1 MISMFRPDPE
11 RMRLKGDLD
20 GLIKIVRTSSDTPLR
35 VESALA
41 LGRMQTPR
49 AVPELIS
56 LLSDP
61 DPRVVDAASE
71 ALEFI
76 GKPAVRPLIE
86 SYNSADETVTRWL
99 HRTLLR
105 LGPSVVQEILACTPI
120 LNEAG
125 EERAAYTLLSYGKPV
140 LSVLVSALGSEERR
154 TARMAEAIIETAGR
168 EAVPYLIQA
177 LDSQDE
183 EVRARSAALL
193 ILLGDQVVADLL
205 SSCSQDRD
213 ETRDLKF
220 YIIQEIGRPAL
231 EPLYDSLKD
240 PNPVTSSMALKVF
253 MEIGDAAIVPLIRG
267 LYDENPEI
275 RAVSENALIRIGEP
289 VVEHLIREIP
299 LHIENDREQI
309 SSVLIRIGEPGIP
322 HLTQALFNPS
332 ADIAK
337 TISGILPRLGSI
349 SAPWLL
355 QEIEE
360 RGDEATGPVARVFR
374 EMGRL
379 AFPILEDAIPTRG
392 GKAAIFAIRM
402 LREIDPVRA
411 IDPLIEALSNH
422 DSKVREAAMDE
433 LMQMGDMV
441 TPRFIHVLSSG
452 NENAAMLAETAL
464 RQMGSDAAPDLAD
477 ALGDPLS
484 ADPTKISLILSD
496 IGTDALPYLIPM
508 IVTGSQ
514 GQTQAYNI
522 IKNQGAKAVP
532 ELLNALGSAGP
543 DLTRAIKDLL
553 AISFEKEPGVFIEQM
568 MKERKGISLDTIS
581 EIIRASPEQV
591 IPHLINLINTGDAD
605 QVQFAGDLLGQFG
618 ESAIKPLIE
627 SLRHEEDEE
636 QKLIL
641 TSFLVKMGPVVVPD
655 LIEILR
661 DQELVVYAVA
671 ALGSIG
677 EPAVPTLMNLL
688 NDQDEEVVNYAG
700 LSLARI
706 GEPAIAPLFNLF
718 NEDKT
723 MVPLISSI
731 FANMGGVALPRLL
744 DEFKA
749 LEKTGQQGSERG
761 ISLMSMILD
770 ISMND
775 APQMHHLFSLKDPE
789 MQRMLTG
796 ILVSKGTTVIDPII
810 SALLNWTKPTPHL
823 VLQTFASMKGQV
835 VARVHQVIEQLP
847 NRDLRVIPLIHL
859 LGDLMDPSS
868 APIIFKALQDPDRK
882 IRIAAVRELGKFG
895 REALEPLTSALQDG
909 DHDVRVAAIESM
921 GDIGLPVLDQLLT
934 ALKDEDG
941 DIRAA
946 AINGIGKIGEPAM
959 FMLIQALNDTDR
971 RVRQDVVRLLQ
982 GFGWQPKYTTDRLSY
997 LFAREDWDTL
1007 IKIGPPSMDILAR
1020 GVKDPDPEV
1029 SKACH
1034 EALKQ
1039 IKSRLP
1045 TI

>member
-1 MISMFRPDPE
+1 MITLFRPDPE

-20 GLIKIVRTSSDTPLR
+20 GLIKIVRTSPDTPMR

-49 AVPELIS
+49 AVPELIA
-56 LLSDP
+56 LLGDP

-86 SYNSADETVTRWL
+86 TFNSADETVTRWL

-105 LGPSVVQEILACTPI
+105 LGPSVVPEILACTPI

-140 LSVLVSALGSEERR
+140 LPIIVSALGSEERR
-154 TARMAEAIIETAGR
+154 TARMAEAMVETAGR
-168 EAVPYLIQA
+168 DAVPYLIQA
-177 LDSQDE
+177 LDSPDD

-193 ILLGDQVVADLL
+193 ILLGDQVVVDLL
-205 SSCSQDRD
+205 SSCAQDRD

-267 LYDENPEI
+267 IYDEDPEI

-299 LHIENDREQI
+299 LHKESDREQI
-309 SSVLIRIGEPGIP
+309 SSVLIRIGEPGLP
-322 HLTQALFNPS
+322 KLTQALFNPS
-332 ADIAK
+332 ADIAR
-337 TISGILPRLGSI
+337 TVSGILPRLGSL

-355 QEIEE
+355 LAVEE
-360 RGDEATGPVARVFR
+360 KGDEATGPVARVFR

-379 AFPILEDAIPTRG
+379 AFPILEEAIPTRG
-392 GKAAIFAIRM
+392 GKTATFAIRM

-411 IDPLIEALSNH
+411 IDPLIDSLSNH
-422 DSKVREAAMDE
+422 DNRVREAAMDE

-452 NENAAMLAETAL
+452 NENAAMLADTAL

-484 ADPTKISLILSD
+484 ADPSKISSILSD
-496 IGTDALPYLIPM
+496 IGTDAVPYLIPM
-508 IVTGSQ
+508 IVPGSQ
-514 GQTQAYNI
+514 GQIQAYAI

-532 ELLNALGSAGP
+532 ELLDALGSAGP
-543 DLTRAIKDLL
+543 DLTRGIKELL
-553 AISFEKEPGVFIEQM
+553 AISFEQDPGVFIEQM
-568 MKERKGISLDTIS
+568 MKQGSGASMDAVS

-591 IPHLINLINTGDAD
+591 IPHLIELINTGDTD
-605 QVQFAGDLLGQFG
+605 QIQFAGDLLEKFG
-618 ESAIKPLIE
+618 DAAIKPLIN
-627 SLRHEEDEE
+627 SLRQEEDEE
-636 QKLIL
+636 QKLVL
-641 TSFLVKMGPVVVPD
+641 TSFLVKMGPAAVPA
-655 LIEILR
+655 LIEELR
-661 DQELVVYAVA
+661 DPMLVVYAVA

-688 NDQDEEVVNYAG
+688 RDQDQEVVNYAG

-706 GEPAIAPLFNLF
+706 GQPAIPALFSLF
-718 NEDKT
+718 NEDKS

-749 LEKTGQQGSERG
+749 LETTGEQGSERG

-775 APQMHHLFSLKDPE
+775 APQMHHLFSLNDPE

-796 ILVSKGTTVIDPII
+796 ILVSKGTAVIDPLIG
-810 SALLNWTKPTPHL
+810 ALLSWTRPTPTL

-835 VARVHQVIEQLP
+835 ITRVHQVMEQLP
-847 NRDLRVIPLIHL
+847 DRDLRRIPLIHL

-868 APIIFKALQDPDRK
+868 ASIIFKALEDSDRR

-895 REALEPLTSALQDG
+895 REALDPLTSALQDE
-909 DHDVRVAAIESM
+909 DREVRVAAIESM
-921 GDIGLPVLDQLLT
+921 GDIGLPVLDQLLG

-941 DIRAA
+941 EIRAA

-959 FMLIQALNDTDR
+959 FMLIQALTDSDR

-982 GFGWQPKYTTDRLSY
+982 GFGWKPKYTTDRLSY

-1007 IKIGPPSMDILAR
+1007 VKIGPPSMDILAR
-1020 GVKDPDPEV
+1020 GLKDSDPEV
-1029 SKACH
+1029 SNACR

-1045 TI
+1045 TV